1 MTAHGHVIIDDCTRQ
16 HAYICI
22 SKRCWLCSST
32 AVDRQSAKCCCRLFL
47 LSRTVSTTRS
57 QRDYVTSRCN
67 DYFTM
72 FACKI
77 CIGFVDKL
85 SVWLACLRQQSAASL
100 GNTWAP
106 IMILYK
112 LYAGYICIVL
122 SLIATKSTWTFCKK
136 YFILNTLLLKTITY
150 YPQNITHAY
159 TWQFSETCVHYVQ
172 YTRQIHVSFVW
183 AKH

>member
-1 MTAHGHVIIDDCTRQ
+1 MTAQSARLTPKYMTAHGHVIIDDCTRQ

-32 AVDRQSAKCCCRLFL
+32 AVDRQSARFCCRLFL
-47 LSRTVSTTRS
+47 LSSTVSTKPS

-67 DYFTM
+67 NYFVNV
-72 FACKI
+72 CIEI

-100 GNTWAP
+100 GNTWAL
-106 IMILYK
+106 IIILYK

-122 SLIATKSTWTFCKK
+122 SLIATIEQVLTISIQKVVWWFSKSN
-136 YFILNTLLLKTITY
+136 YFSLDLPI
-150 YPQNITHAY
+150 
-159 TWQFSETCVHYVQ
+159 V
-172 YTRQIHVSFVW
+172 
-183 AKH
+183 